1 MDYML
6 LLPNEL
12 TRKGS
17 SFSLSPKFPQ
27 ATWPLTPAFLKS
39 LFLISFSARK
49 TRQIPFGSHQWSSSS
64 HQKKLLKSNKV
75 PFKSDPHPSCLSHST
90 VLFHSCSLLHS
101 SWIQSLHSETLW
113 KESQDYSRCHCR
125 VHLKGG
131 L

>member
-64 HQKKLLKSNKV
+64 HQKKLLKNDKV
-75 PFKSDPHPSCLSHST
+75 PSKTDARRTTCIIT
-90 VLFHSCSLLHS
+90 LLAYNCRDVGMLTMRS
-101 SWIQSLHSETLW
+101 SSFLLVPL
-113 KESQDYSRCHCR
+113 YSSFPFM
-125 VHLKGG
+125 
-131 L
+131 